1 MLVIISDLHLTD
13 GTTGVTISAAAFED
27 FRVRLQELATDA
39 SHRAHGRYQPVEAID
54 LLLLGDVFDLIRSTR
69 WSNPGVTIRPWEHS
83 TRPDELTA
91 QIADITAA
99 ILRKNEGAL
108 SILHAC
114 GRGEAIRV
122 AAAPGAPEE
131 VAVPVRIHYMV
142 GNHDWFYHLP
152 GPALDAVRATIN
164 EAMGLANDAS
174 PYPHDPEESDRL
186 MEIFAAHRV
195 YARHGDRYDSLN
207 YEEDQGRDGA
217 TLGDALVV
225 ELINRFP
232 HEVRRRLSRLPAPFL
247 DGLDELANVRPSL
260 LVPVWVDAL
269 INTSD
274 LTASQEK
281 EVKGIWNELSAAV
294 VELPFVRQRD
304 RLFVLDEVDALEATL
319 HLSSRFSF
327 GDIARIVTF
336 VQERF
341 WKGNTSFAAHALKEP
356 AYKEGRADH
365 IVYGHTHHFE
375 AVPLNRRR
383 DASGSLVNQLYFN
396 SGTWH
401 VVHERTRQSERVME
415 PFFVPFHV
423 MTYLTFFRDDE
434 RSGRAFE
441 TWSGTLGMR

>member
-13 GTTGVTISAAAFED
+13 GTTGSTIGAAAFED

-39 SHRAHGRYQPVEAID
+39 SHRAGGRYEPVEGLD
-54 LLLLGDVFDLIRSTR
+54 LVLLGDVFDLIRSTR
-69 WSNPGVTIRPWEHS
+69 WSNPGVTIRPWEHR
-83 TRPDELTA
+83 TRPDEFADHLADVTA
-91 QIADITAA
+91 AVLRKNADALA
-99 ILRKNEGAL
+99 ILR
-108 SILHAC
+108 AC
-114 GRGEAIRV
+114 SRDGAIRV
-122 AAAPGAPEE
+122 AVAPEATE
-131 VAVPVRIHYMV
+131 TVPVPVRIHYVV

-152 GPALDAVRATIN
+152 GPAFDAIRMTVN
-164 EAMGLANDAS
+164 ETMGLSNDAG
-174 PYPHDPEESDRL
+174 PYAHDLEESDRL
-186 MEIFAAHRV
+186 MAIFDAHRV

-207 YEEDQGRDGA
+207 YEEEQGRDGA

-232 HEVRRRLSRLPAPFL
+232 HEVRRRLSGLPTAFL

-260 LVPVWVDAL
+260 IVPVWIDAL
-269 INTSD
+269 VNTSD
-274 LTASQEK
+274 LTKSQEN
-281 EVKGIWNELSAAV
+281 EVKVIWNELADAV
-294 VELPFVRQRD
+294 VELPFVRERD
-304 RLFVLDEVDALEATL
+304 KMLKLDEVDALQATL

-336 VQERF
+336 IRDRF
-341 WKGNTSFAAHALKEP
+341 WKGGESFASHALKEP

-375 AVPLNRRR
+375 AIPLNRRR
-383 DASGSLVNQLYFN
+383 DAQGHLVNQLYFN

-401 VVHERTRQSERVME
+401 AVHEQTRQSESVLE
-415 PFFVPFHV
+415 PYFVPFHV
-423 MTYLTFFRDDE
+423 MTYLAFFRDGE